1 MSLPRSGQGSH
12 GVSVAAREAPVV
24 TADALF
30 HLTGDHRRYALV
42 RGELLRM
49 TPAGFAHGAV
59 VVNLTAP
66 LAQHVKA
73 HRRGIVCG
81 AETGFVLA
89 RDPDTVLAPDVAF
102 VRRERIPASG
112 APATF
117 WNGAPDL
124 AAEVVS
130 PGDTRPQVAS
140 KVDAWLAAGARVVW
154 VADPR
159 DSSVTVHELDHA
171 PRRLAAADTLDG
183 APLLPG
189 FHLPVGDVFAL

>member
-1 MSLPRSGQGSH
+1 M
-12 GVSVAAREAPVV
+12 
-24 TADALF
+24 TADELL

-66 LAQHVKA
+66 VAQHVKA
-73 HRRGIVCG
+73 HRFGIVCG

-124 AAEVVS
+124 AVEVVS

-140 KVDAWLAAGARVVW
+140 KVDTWLAAGARVVW
-154 VADPR
+154 VADPQ
-159 DSSVTVHELDHA
+159 DESVTVHQRDRA
-171 PRRLAAADTLDG
+171 PRRLTAGDTLDG

-189 FHLPVGDVFAL
+189 FRLPVDDVFTL

>member
-1 MSLPRSGQGSH
+1 
-12 GVSVAAREAPVV
+12 V

-30 HLTGDHRRYALV
+30 RLTGDHGRYALV
-42 RGELLRM
+42 KGELLHM

-59 VVNLTAP
+59 VANLTGP
-66 LAQHVKA
+66 LLQHVKA
-73 HRRGIVCG
+73 HRLGIVCG

-124 AAEVVS
+124 AVEVVS
-130 PGDTRPQVAS
+130 PGDTRPEVAS
-140 KVDAWLAAGARVVW
+140 KVDTWLAAGALVVW

-159 DSSVTVHELDHA
+159 DSSVTIHQQGRA
-171 PRRLAAADTLDG
+171 PQRLTAADTLDG
-183 APLLPG
+183 APLLPD
-189 FHLPVGDVFAL
+189 FRLPVPDVFAL

>member
-1 MSLPRSGQGSH
+1 M
-12 GVSVAAREAPVV
+12 SVASREAPVV

-30 HLTGDHRRYALV
+30 RLTGDHRRYALV

-59 VVNLTAP
+59 VANLTAP

-81 AETGFVLA
+81 AETGFVL
-89 RDPDTVLAPDVAF
+89 RRNPDTVLAPDVAF

-112 APATF
+112 EPTTF
-117 WNGAPDL
+117 WDGAPDL
-124 AAEVVS
+124 AVEVVS
-130 PGDTRPQVAS
+130 PGDTRREVAE
-140 KVDAWLAAGARVVW
+140 KVAAWLSAGTRAVW
-154 VADPR
+154 VVSCR
-159 DSSVTVHELDHA
+159 DTSITIHEPGRT
-171 PRRLAAADTLDG
+171 PRRLTEKNTLDG

-189 FHLPVGDVFAL
+189 FRLPVADIFAVAP

>member
-1 MSLPRSGQGSH
+1 M
-12 GVSVAAREAPVV
+12 SVASREAPVV
-24 TADALF
+24 TADELF
-30 HLTGDHRRYALV
+30 RLTGDHRRYALV

-89 RDPDTVLAPDVAF
+89 RDPDTVLAPDIAF

-112 APATF
+112 PPATF

-124 AAEVVS
+124 AVEVVS

-140 KVDAWLAAGARVVW
+140 KVDAWLSAGARAVW

-159 DSSVTVHELDHA
+159 DSSVTIHQQGRA
-171 PRRLAAADTLDG
+171 PQRLTAADTLDG
-183 APLLPG
+183 APLLPD
-189 FHLPVGDVFAL
+189 FRLPVADVFAL

>member
-1 MSLPRSGQGSH
+1 M
-12 GVSVAAREAPVV
+12 SVASREAPVV

-30 HLTGDHRRYALV
+30 RLTGDHRRYALV

-66 LAQHVKA
+66 LAQHVRD
-73 HRRGIVCG
+73 HRRGLVCG

-89 RDPDTVLAPDVAF
+89 TDPDTVLAPDIGF

-112 APATF
+112 PPATF
-117 WNGAPDL
+117 WAGAPDL
-124 AAEVVS
+124 AVEVVS

-159 DSSVTVHELDHA
+159 DSSVTIHERDHA
-171 PRRLAAADTLDG
+171 PQHLTAADILNG
-183 APLLPG
+183 APLLPD
-189 FHLPVGDVFAL
+189 FRLPVADVFAL

>member
-1 MSLPRSGQGSH
+1 M
-12 GVSVAAREAPVV
+12 

-30 HLTGDHRRYALV
+30 QLTGDHRRYALV

-49 TPAGFAHGAV
+49 TPAGFVHGAV
-59 VVNLTAP
+59 VANLTAP

-102 VRRERIPASG
+102 VRRDRIPASG

-124 AAEVVS
+124 AVEAVS

-154 VADPR
+154 VADPQ
-159 DSSVTVHELDHA
+159 DASVTIHERDRPPH
-171 PRRLAAADTLDG
+171 RLTAADTVDG
-183 APLLPG
+183 APLLPD
-189 FHLPVGDVFAL
+189 FRLPVADVFAL